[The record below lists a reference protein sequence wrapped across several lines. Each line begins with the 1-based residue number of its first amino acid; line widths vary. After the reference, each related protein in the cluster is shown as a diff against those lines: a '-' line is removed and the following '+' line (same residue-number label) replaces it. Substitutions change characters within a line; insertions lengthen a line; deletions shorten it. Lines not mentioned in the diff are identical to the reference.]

1 MSDMVPDKPIN
12 KFGERES
19 NDSFAD
25 FKI

>member
-1 MSDMVPDKPIN
+1 MIPDKPIN

-25 FKI
+25 FKV